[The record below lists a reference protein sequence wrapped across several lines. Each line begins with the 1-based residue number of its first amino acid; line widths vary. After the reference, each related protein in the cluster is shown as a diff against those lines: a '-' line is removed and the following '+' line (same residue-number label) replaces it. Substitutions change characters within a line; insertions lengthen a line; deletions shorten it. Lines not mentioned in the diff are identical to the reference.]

1 MCVLRSR
8 FNLSLWIGSILV
20 FLLIVI
26 AIIGPF
32 IAPYKESYQEK
43 IRSQVVNGKTVIIS
57 PPLPPSSSHWLGT
70 DKWGYDLLTLILY
83 GARYTIFVT
92 IIISVL
98 RVFTGTLIGLY
109 LGTQEQQQRWWIS
122 IENAWS
128 YIPIFIPT
136 YFLLRGININ
146 SELSTSALVAIFI
159 GLVTILGIPSVASS
173 IRQKTEQIKEMQYV
187 LAAVSLGAGR
197 NQLIFR
203 HILPHLKEQISVI
216 LVMEV
221 IGIMTLMG
229 LLGMFDLFV
238 GGTKMTFDPT
248 IYSSITHEWAG
259 LLGSYRGFIYG
270 AHFWIYL
277 TPLVAFIFAVAS
289 FSLLAKGLRDRYQN
303 TYHRTPFI

>member
-1 MCVLRSR
+1 MLRSR

-26 AIIGPF
+26 AMIGPY
-32 IAPYKESYQEK
+32 IAPYEENFQEK
-43 IRSQVVNGKTVIIS
+43 IRNEVINGKNVIIS
-57 PPLPPSSSHWLGT
+57 PPLPPSSTHWLGT
-70 DKWGYDLLTLILY
+70 DKWGYDLLTLILH

-92 IIISVL
+92 IIISLL
-98 RVFTGTLIGLY
+98 RVILGTLIGLY

-136 YFLLRGININ
+136 YFLLKGININ
-146 SELSTSALVAIFI
+146 SDLSISALVGIFV
-159 GLVTILGIPSVASS
+159 GLVTLLGVPSVVSS

-203 HILPHLKEQISVI
+203 HILPHLKEQIVVI
-216 LVMEV
+216 LVTEI

-238 GGTKMTFDPT
+238 GGTKMTFDPV

-270 AHFWIYL
+270 AHTWIYM
-277 TPLVAFIFAVAS
+277 TPLFAFIFAVAS
-289 FSLLAKGLRDRYQN
+289 FTLLAKGLRDRFQN